1 MYLFKRFI
9 LSLARERAFENWHK
23 GFLCRAHGCVNI
35 TLWLLSSI
43 INQANVQKGLK
54 KCSVKNILY
63 IQVKLELS
71 ENLAVAPM
79 QCFHAI
85 KRQSSKDTKQ
95 ENLKIL
101 SRNKF

>member
-1 MYLFKRFI
+1 MKTGT
-9 LSLARERAFENWHK
+9 K

-35 TLWLLSSI
+35 TQWLLSSI

-54 KCSVKNILY
+54 TCSVKNILF

-79 QCFHAI
+79 QLFHEI
-85 KRQSSKDTKQ
+85 KRPSSKDTKQ

-101 SRNKF
+101 SRNKY

>member
-1 MYLFKRFI
+1 MKTGT
-9 LSLARERAFENWHK
+9 K

-35 TLWLLSSI
+35 TLWLLLSI
-43 INQANVQKGLK
+43 INQVNVQKGLK
-54 KCSVKNILY
+54 TCSVKNILY

-71 ENLAVAPM
+71 ENLAVALM
-79 QCFHAI
+79 QRFHEI
-85 KRQSSKDTKQ
+85 KRPSSKDTKQ

>member
-1 MYLFKRFI
+1 MK
-9 LSLARERAFENWHK
+9 
-23 GFLCRAHGCVNI
+23 
-35 TLWLLSSI
+35 T
-43 INQANVQKGLK
+43 
-54 KCSVKNILY
+54 CSVKNILY

-79 QCFHAI
+79 QRFHEI
-85 KRQSSKDTKQ
+85 KSPSSKDTKQ